1 MTKTADR
8 AGLGTFLIAAA
19 LTIAVI
25 GTMIIVHEESGQLKD
40 LLNLLTGHHWLTKS
54 VLSVI
59 LFAVAVLLLRR
70 LFRNVRMVQLARADN
85 VWLWTML
92 TVVVTTLMTA
102 GAIGLYIVHYLTP

>member
-8 AGLGTFLIAAA
+8 AGLGAFLIAAA
-19 LTIAVI
+19 LTITVI
-25 GTMIIVHEESGQLKD
+25 GTMIIVHEESGPFKD

-70 LFRNVRMVQLARADN
+70 LFRNQRIARIARADN
-85 VWLWTML
+85 IWLWTLL
-92 TVVVTTLMTA
+92 TVAVTGLMTV
-102 GAIGLYIVHYLTP
+102 GAIALYIVHYLTR